1 MWELR
6 SGAGKGYAQQ
16 QQQSIAVFKG
26 QGVAEPVAVAVDE
39 NIAVRDCGLMR
50 SLEANEE
57 VRLLEVVGDF
67 GGEWKE
73 LVEEKKMEDQDSGGK
88 SADKVA
94 TREDEGST
102 TPIQEK
108 VWALISMVLVVLQF

>member
-1 MWELR
+1 M
-6 SGAGKGYAQQ
+6 ATT
-16 QQQSIAVFKG
+16 
-26 QGVAEPVAVAVDE
+26 VDE
-39 NIAVRDCGLMR
+39 NITVRDCGPTQ

-57 VRLLEVVGDF
+57 ASLLEGVGDF

-73 LVEEKKMEDQDSGGK
+73 LVEEKKMEDRDNGGK
-88 SADKVA
+88 SVDKVA

-102 TPIQEK
+102 TPIPEK